1 MIQPFVKTGA
11 TLAHEIFCQLLRS
24 RLRFWRST
32 GLAPVVRM
40 LRKSQ
45 KVAAV
50 WLCLVPSSHW
60 YWLPSGYV
68 KIALE
73 HGPFIVDLRI
83 YLSKMVIFHSY
94 VSLPEGMLIP
104 RRYQQHVPS
113 NRVLRAHQATWWYCC
128 PHCQQ
133 LAAWYDMT
141 SHWHH
146 IDMIFSNG
154 MLMYVS
160 MIPLNSIVMQIW
172 NTWNWS

>member
-11 TLAHEIFCQLLRS
+11 TLAHEFFCQLLRS

-68 KIALE
+68 KIAIE

-83 YLSKMVIFHSY
+83 YLSKMVIFHGFLY
-94 VSLPEGMLIP
+94 VYQAGYVDSEVSAACALKSCPASTSSNLVILLSSLSTGGMVWHDITL
-104 RRYQQHVPS
+104 
-113 NRVLRAHQATWWYCC
+113 
-128 PHCQQ
+128 
-133 LAAWYDMT
+133 T
-141 SHWHH
+141 SH
-146 IDMIFSNG
+146 DMIFSNG